1 MPRPTKRRCIC
12 AKPSVTLFEPVGGR
26 DDVVTIGF
34 DEFEVMR
41 LLDYEAYSQEQCAKK
56 MQVSRPTVTRM
67 YDHARQQV
75 VRALVEGKKLQIHG
89 GDVIVC
95 TALKPECM
103 GAKHCCHRQQKGE
116 ETMKKIAVPV
126 ENGQVFGH
134 FGKSRAFLLS
144 DTDNGAV
151 LDQKML
157 PVTGEGHG
165 ALAGLLKDDGVQVLL
180 CGGIGPGAQQAL
192 KEAGITVLA
201 GVSGDAKEAV
211 LAYLSGTLIS
221 VPGATC
227 NHHHGEGHSCGH
239 HESGHDC
246 AHNEHGGCGHNGC
259 RGA

>member
-26 DDVVTIGF
+26 DEVITIGY

-41 LLDYEAYSQEQCAKK
+41 LLDYEAYSQEQCARK

-67 YDHARQQV
+67 YDHARRQV

-95 TALKPECM
+95 TKLKPECA
-103 GAKHCCHRQQKGE
+103 GAKHCCHRPQKGE

-144 DTDNGAV
+144 DTDHGAV
-151 LDQKML
+151 LDQKVL

-165 ALAGLLKDDGVQVLL
+165 ALAGLLKKRRGTGAVVRRHRAR
-180 CGGIGPGAQQAL
+180 GP
-192 KEAGITVLA
+192 AGSER
-201 GVSGDAKEAV
+201 SGHHGTGRGERRRE
-211 LAYLSGTLIS
+211 SGRVG
-221 VPGATC
+221 VPG
-227 NHHHGEGHSCGH
+227 GHPCFG
-239 HESGHDC
+239 
-246 AHNEHGGCGHNGC
+246 A
-259 RGA
+259 RGYLPPPRGRPHLRSSRRRARLCP